1 MLLAID
7 LTLLC
12 QMCDV
17 DFKFEEYRT
26 KAAVAIEDDT
36 CFGQT
41 DRQTDSS
48 YTDVILYVS
57 NVMHCIGQT
66 IGLHM

>member
-1 MLLAID
+1 
-7 LTLLC
+7 
-12 QMCDV
+12 MCDV

-41 DRQTDSS
+41 DRQTDR
-48 YTDVILYVS
+48 
-57 NVMHCIGQT
+57 QT
-66 IGLHM
+66 VVTLT